1 MCYDTCMKTIENNI
15 NSRKTEHLSHFFK
28 NPEEVLFFDL
38 ETTGF
43 SPRGASIYLIGCAF
57 FTKDGWHCRQY
68 FAETPAQ
75 EGEIVK
81 AFTSFASA
89 FSFFIHFNGTAFDVP
104 FLQAKCKKHALRA
117 FLPQSQCDLYKCI
130 SPYKNMLHLPG
141 CRQKQLEEYI
151 GIERKDMFNGG
162 QLIELYRA
170 YGEAQD
176 ERLFNVL
183 LLHNHDDL
191 TGMLQL
197 YAIMA
202 IPMLFESGCF
212 QIKEF
217 LLQEQEKMDGSRAL
231 ELLVR
236 ICAELP
242 LPVPISCHG
251 FSGVLKD
258 CFLSGRKQDIL
269 LKLPVYEGELKYFYP
284 DYKNYAYLPAEDQ
297 AIHKSVAVYV
307 DKSQRMPAAANT
319 CYTRKAGLFLP
330 WFGPAREGIVC
341 FRSDYRDRQNW
352 FLADE
357 TVLTNQELQ
366 YQYVKEVFAALM
378 KRNSNS

>member
-1 MCYDTCMKTIENNI
+1 MKTIENNI
-15 NSRKTEHLSHFFK
+15 NPDKTEHLSRFFK
-28 NPEEVLFFDL
+28 APREVLFFDI

-57 FTKDGWHCRQY
+57 FTKDSWHCRQY

-89 FSFFIHFNGTAFDVP
+89 FSFFVHFNGTAFDVP
-104 FLQAKCKKHALRA
+104 FIRAKCKKYALCT
-117 FLPQSQCDLYKCI
+117 FLPQSQCDIYKCI
-130 SPYKNMLHLPG
+130 SPYKNMLHLSG

-151 GIERKDMFNGG
+151 GIDREDIFSGG
-162 QLIELYRA
+162 QLIELYRS
-170 YGEAQD
+170 YVKEPD
-176 ERLFNVL
+176 ERLFRLL

-202 IPMLFESGCF
+202 VPMLFESGCF
-212 QIKEF
+212 QLNEV
-217 LLQEQEKMDGSRAL
+217 LLQEQKKVDGSISP
-231 ELLVR
+231 ELLIR
-236 ICAELP
+236 ICTKLP

-251 FSGVLKD
+251 FSGILKD
-258 CFLSGRKQDIL
+258 CFLSGRNQDIL
-269 LKLPVYEGELKYFYP
+269 LKLPVYEGELKYFYS

-307 DKSQRMPAAANT
+307 DKSQRMPATAAT
-319 CYTRKAGLFLP
+319 CYTRKSGLFLP
-330 WFGPAREGIVC
+330 WFGPVREETVC
-341 FRSDYRDRQNW
+341 FRSGHRDKQNW
-352 FLADE
+352 ILVDE
-357 TVLTNQELQ
+357 AVLTSQELQ
-366 YQYVKEVFAALM
+366 YHYVKEILAALA
-378 KRNSNS
+378 KRNPKPAAR